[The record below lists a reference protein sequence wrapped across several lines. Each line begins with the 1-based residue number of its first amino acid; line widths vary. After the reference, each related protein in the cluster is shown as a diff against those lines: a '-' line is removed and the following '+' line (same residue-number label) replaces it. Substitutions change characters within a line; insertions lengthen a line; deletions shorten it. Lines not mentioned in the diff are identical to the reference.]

1 MDELPS
7 FSVNDS
13 YPATNDAESL
23 PGLPSLFSFPAAAP
37 AISAPLAAVA
47 LQQLESHI
55 PSPLPSLKRT
65 SPEPVSTN
73 APPPPPGPRKRGRKS
88 KQDLLNR
95 VALTPEQ
102 KKANHMVAEQRRR
115 ALVRSSLHELSML
128 VGMKPPIEGDGSSV
142 GSADG
147 SSRVEILEGGKMFVE
162 GLLRRNAA
170 LRELLL
176 GQHLPTIHTTID
188 MQAALLLL
196 ATVLAPAMAAV
207 IAAGSTG
214 ITFNGQDNGDGTTS
228 LAIRVPATANA
239 QWVGI
244 GFSATGSAMSSDQL
258 HIVWYSGSSFIVSDR
273 TGSRDNGNL
282 NQLSLVSGTID
293 GSGNWDVVFKRTSS
307 RLPFGPG
314 SEGDLFW
321 AMATG
326 VSLTATDPTTSL
338 PFHNGGYGNLR
349 GALIEPVPVQA
360 APPASAEAP
369 VVAPASSLPPPA
381 VPTDMPASSLIASS
395 SASSSTDTF
404 STAAPVETPAESES
418 DEAATQSDESAAS
431 LAAIPQFVGNPSPAP
446 LYVGSALRRSFSVA
460 VAVSV
465 LALFV

>member
-1 MDELPS
+1 
-7 FSVNDS
+7 
-13 YPATNDAESL
+13 
-23 PGLPSLFSFPAAAP
+23 
-37 AISAPLAAVA
+37 
-47 LQQLESHI
+47 
-55 PSPLPSLKRT
+55 
-65 SPEPVSTN
+65 
-73 APPPPPGPRKRGRKS
+73 
-88 KQDLLNR
+88 
-95 VALTPEQ
+95 
-102 KKANHMVAEQRRR
+102 
-115 ALVRSSLHELSML
+115 
-128 VGMKPPIEGDGSSV
+128 
-142 GSADG
+142 
-147 SSRVEILEGGKMFVE
+147 
-162 GLLRRNAA
+162 
-170 LRELLL
+170 
-176 GQHLPTIHTTID
+176 
-188 MQAALLLL
+188 
-196 ATVLAPAMAAV
+196 MAAV
-207 IAAGSTG
+207 IAAGSSG

-282 NQLSLVSGTID
+282 NQLSLVSGTMD
-293 GSGNWDVVFKRTSS
+293 ASGNWDVVFKRTSS

-360 APPASAEAP
+360 PPASAEAP
-369 VVAPASSLPPPA
+369 VVAPVSSLPPPPA
-381 VPTDMPASSLIASS
+381 APTDMPASSLIASS
-395 SASSSTDTF
+395 ASQSTDTF
-404 STAAPVETPAESES
+404 STAAAPLETPPAESES
-418 DEAATQSDESAAS
+418 DEASATQSDESAAS

-446 LYVGSALRRSFSVA
+446 LYVGSAALRRSFSVA